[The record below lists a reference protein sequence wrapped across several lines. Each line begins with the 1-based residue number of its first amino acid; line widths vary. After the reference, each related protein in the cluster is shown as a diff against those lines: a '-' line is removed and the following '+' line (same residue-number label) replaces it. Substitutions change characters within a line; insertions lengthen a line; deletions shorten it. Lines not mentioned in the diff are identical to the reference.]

1 MNKEE
6 VINLA
11 KTITGILDKKIIST
25 YQDDYVTCIYA
36 KGEWSGC
43 VRINMEREI
52 FDINAEVTESQ
63 KEAIYRAI
71 KLVCDDKPKITYRG
85 IKND

>member
-1 MNKEE
+1 MNEKEI
-6 VINLA
+6 INLA
-11 KTITGILDKKIIST
+11 KTIAGVLDKEIISI
-25 YQDDYVTCIYA
+25 YQDDYVICVYA

-43 VRINMEREI
+43 IRINMERKL
-52 FDINAEVTESQ
+52 FDINAEVTENQ